1 MHGSPS
7 GCYFQFTGKATGMQ
21 LSGILN
27 PAQVLPKS
35 VFFATMV
42 GAGGGEVNPII
53 LGFLYNMLY
62 LKFEAVPF
70 LPLLSQERGNSVN
83 FPLSGCFSL
92 QVPVD
97 G

>member
-1 MHGSPS
+1 
-7 GCYFQFTGKATGMQ
+7 MQ
-21 LSGILN
+21 LSGTLN

-42 GAGGGEVNPII
+42 GAGGGEEVNPII

-70 LPLLSQERGNSVN
+70 LTLLS
-83 FPLSGCFSL
+83 
-92 QVPVD
+92 
-97 G
+97 